1 MELNKM
7 LTGISDASMF
17 SDITKPTGWFNT
29 GSIALNYIISGSVFG
44 GFPFG
49 RVVELYGPESS
60 GKSTVGYS
68 AIAEAQKLGYMTYLI
83 DTENVFDST
92 QVQRCGIDPEKL
104 IYTTP
109 KNATTMFNTMYTVL
123 NKVYITNKSDV
134 PMLVVWDSV
143 AASSLLDGDKS
154 FDNVAVG
161 KLARIVSDH
170 MNKILPLVSNNPV
183 CLVCVNHTRNNLAG
197 FRVVEDTPG
206 GKAIK
211 FYASVRVRISK
222 KASLYLPSKTDGKD
236 SKEEIGIL
244 STVKCI
250 KNKTF
255 RPNLQTTVTIN
266 WANGV
271 DSISSIYTL
280 AKDLNVFKTA
290 GAYVSYNNENKRKGD
305 WVGLLEASSEFR
317 EQILKEIDAVLCNE
331 SFNSVG
337 VKEDASLTLE
347 SVEEDE

>member
-7 LTGISDASMF
+7 LNGISDASMF

-29 GSIALNYIISGSVFG
+29 GSISLNYIISGSVFG

-68 AIAEAQKLGYMTYLI
+68 TIANAQRAGYMTYLI
-83 DTENVFDST
+83 DTENVFDTT
-92 QVQRCGIDPEKL
+92 QINRCGIDPAKL

-109 KNATTMFNTMYTVL
+109 KNATTMFNTLYTVL
-123 NKVYITNKSDV
+123 NKVYTINKSDI

-183 CLVCVNHTRNNLAG
+183 CLVCVNHTRNNLSG
-197 FRVVEDTPG
+197 FRVTEDTPG

-266 WANGV
+266 WSNGV
-271 DSISSIYTL
+271 DAISSVYTL
-280 AKDLNVFKTA
+280 AKDLNVFTTA
-290 GAYVSYNNENKRKGD
+290 GSYVAYNGENKRKNEWID
-305 WVGLLEASSEFR
+305 LLGSSDEFR
-317 EQILKEIDAVLCNE
+317 NQILKDIDVVLSNE
-331 SFNSVG
+331 SFDSVG
-337 VKEDASLTLE
+337 ITEDTSLTLE
-347 SVEEDE
+347 SVAEDE